1 MGGEIRSVQELEDR
15 LSEPTAGVI
24 RALGGL
30 EGDLVV
36 LGAGG
41 KMGPSLS
48 RMARRA
54 SDAAG
59 VKRRVIAVS
68 RFSNAAVAA
77 ALEENGVE
85 PLSCDLLDEEAVAR
99 LPEAPN
105 VVYMAG
111 MKFGTTGNEPMTWA
125 LNAFLPGVA
134 CRRYRTSRFVVF
146 SSGNVY
152 GLAPVSSGG
161 SRETDAPCPAGEYA
175 WSVLARERIFQHFGA
190 AAGTP
195 VVLLRLNYA
204 CEMRYGVLVDI
215 AQRVRDRRPVNLTMG
230 WLNTIWQGDANAM
243 ALQAFALAATP
254 ARILNLT
261 GPETLRVREVAEKFG
276 RIMGR
281 PVAFEGEEADSAL
294 LSDSRPAHGLLGL
307 PLVAAD
313 TLIQWVADWVMRGGP
328 SLGKPTHFESRDGRF

>member
-1 MGGEIRSVQELEDR
+1 MGSVQELEDR
-15 LSEPTAGVI
+15 LSKPTAGVLK
-24 RALGGL
+24 ALGVL
-30 EGDLVV
+30 QGDIVI

-41 KMGPSLS
+41 KMGPSLA

-59 VKRRVIAVS
+59 VKRRIIAVS
-68 RFSNAAVAA
+68 RFSNPEVVAG
-77 ALEENGVE
+77 LREHGVE
-85 PLSCDLLDEEAVAR
+85 PVSCDLLDEQGVAR
-99 LPEAPN
+99 LPDAPN

-134 CRRYRTSRFVVF
+134 CRRYKSSRIVAF

-152 GLAPVSSGG
+152 GLAPVNSRG
-161 SRETDAPCPAGEYA
+161 SRETDEPCPAGEYA
-175 WSVLARERIFQHFGA
+175 WSVLGRERIFQHFGA
-190 AAGTP
+190 AAGAP

-215 AQRVRDRRPVNLTMG
+215 AQKVSDGRPVNLAMG

-243 ALQAFALAATP
+243 ALQCFTQAAVP

-261 GPETLRVREVAEKFG
+261 GPEILRVREVAETFG
-276 RIMGR
+276 RIMGK
-281 PVAFEGEEADSAL
+281 PVRFAGREADSAL
-294 LSDSRPAHGLLGL
+294 LSDSRAAHDLFGS
-307 PLVAAD
+307 PSVTAD
-313 TLIQWVADWVMRGGP
+313 ILIQWVAEWVGRGGA